1 MSAVGFLVTIYDE
14 EDAAEGKRFE
24 VTDHAELVALDD
36 IDVDLAAFELGF
48 RPTPAAIYFLGFEQ
62 SPFDTILDLLS
73 PQEGLLFMVAC
84 LEHVWPLVEQ
94 YLPDAVDA
102 AETALELATAI
113 VERPETITFDDFFP
127 AEEPEGWSEL
137 KEHFDSV
144 IYYPKVEGAVFGRGL
159 HQQQRKRRAGYRYPQ
174 SVNTRSALA
183 MAFGKLLQQVQVLY
197 KIYYHGKGWTK
208 MKAVLFLKKGYQVS
222 EECRKAVS
230 DAAGDADADA
240 EEDWQVLEVFRLALR
255 GESQRE
261 FAYKVP
267 YATLDDDY
275 YYVQVVGLLEAT

>member
-1 MSAVGFLVTIYDE
+1 MGFLVTIYDE
-14 EDAAEGKRFE
+14 EDAGDGKRFE

-48 RPTPAAIYFLGFEQ
+48 QPTPAAIYFLGFEQ

-84 LEHVWPLVEQ
+84 LEHVWPLVEE

-102 AETALELATAI
+102 AEAALELATDI
-113 VERPETITFDDFFP
+113 VELPETITSDEIFP

-137 KEHFDSV
+137 KEKFDSV
-144 IYYPKVEGAVFGRGL
+144 IYYPRVEGAVFGHGF
-159 HQQQRKRRAGYRYPQ
+159 HKQQRKRRAGYFRHPQ
-174 SVNTRSALA
+174 SVTPRSALA
-183 MAFGKLLQQVQVLY
+183 IAFGRLLQQVQVLY
-197 KIYYHGKGWTK
+197 KIYYHGTGWTE

-222 EECRKAVS
+222 EDCRKAVS
-230 DAAGDADADA
+230 EATGDADA
-240 EEDWQVLEVFRLALR
+240 EEDWQVLEVFRLALK

-267 YATLDDDY
+267 YATPDDDY